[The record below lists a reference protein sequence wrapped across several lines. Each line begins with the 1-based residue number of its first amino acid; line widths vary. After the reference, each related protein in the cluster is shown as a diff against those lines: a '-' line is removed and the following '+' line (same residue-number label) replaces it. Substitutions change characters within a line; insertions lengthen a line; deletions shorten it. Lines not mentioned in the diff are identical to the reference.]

1 MKLSLDSSDATYV
14 IKGYFDDGVQINNTI
29 YSSSLIIGAH
39 KLQTDWKPISAE
51 SINESDLSRLTES
64 DPEIVVLGVGHR
76 LIFPDMQLIAPI
88 LAQGLGV
95 EVMDTRAACRTYNI
109 LIAEKRKVVAGLIIT

>member
-1 MKLSLDSSDATYV
+1 MKLDLDTCDATYV

-29 YSSSLIIGAH
+29 YSSSLIISPH
-39 KLQTDWKPISAE
+39 KLQTDWEPTSPE
-51 SINESDLSRLTES
+51 SINTGDLSRLTEN

-88 LAQGLGV
+88 MAQGLGV
-95 EVMDTRAACRTYNI
+95 EIMDTHAACRTYNI